1 MDSSLF
7 DYQNPFTFSNDIE
20 YIKNDFNINQEL
32 VLRDELSPSVNQIF
46 TPVNNIIE
54 PETISMS
61 ASEKKKKRE
70 YARNLT
76 CFNCKTTKSPLW
88 RKTEDKV
95 RNVCNAC
102 GLYYKQYKSNRP
114 VSYKNRA
121 PRVSK
126 KMHNNQINIKT
137 YLQTL
142 KTKHQNELVTLSVS
156 QLNHIINFVISD
168 IHYSG
173 NNL

>member
-7 DYQNPFTFSNDIE
+7 DYENPFTFSNNIE
-20 YIKNDFNINQEL
+20 YIKNDFNMNQEL
-32 VLRDELSPSVNQIF
+32 ALHLSPSDNQIF
-46 TPVNNIIE
+46 TPVVE
-54 PETISMS
+54 PETISMSMS

-95 RNVCNAC
+95 HNICNAC
-102 GLYYKQYKSNRP
+102 GLYYKQYNSNRP
-114 VSYKNRA
+114 LSYKNRE

-126 KMHNNQINIKT
+126 KIHNNQINIKT
-137 YLQTL
+137 YLQNL
-142 KTKHQNELVTLSVS
+142 KTKNQNELVTLSVS

-168 IHYSG
+168 IHY
-173 NNL
+173 